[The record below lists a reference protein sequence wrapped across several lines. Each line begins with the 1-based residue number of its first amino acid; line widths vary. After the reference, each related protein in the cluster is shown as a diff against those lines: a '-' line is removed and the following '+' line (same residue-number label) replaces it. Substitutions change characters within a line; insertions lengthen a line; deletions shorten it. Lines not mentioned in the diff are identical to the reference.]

1 MSVQPAESST
11 TRRANRFGP
20 SALLTPANMVTLA
33 RIAIAPFA
41 FAMILHNG
49 RNDPDKIGSWPMLG
63 LWFVLSMSD
72 MFDGKLARK
81 FGTTRSGA
89 FLDPL
94 ADKVMVIGGFA
105 AVAAVGRFPWI
116 VVILTAIRELGISAL
131 RSYWARKGL
140 AVPATALGKYKA
152 FVQLGAVGWVT
163 WPPPV
168 GQAHWLADSF
178 LWVSLA
184 LAWISGIQYVVAGR
198 SLTSE
203 AGERVTA
210 DHRRNT

>member
-1 MSVQPAESST
+1 MSVQPADRSESQ
-11 TRRANRFGP
+11 RASRFGP

-33 RIAIAPFA
+33 RIAAAPIA

-49 RNDPDKIGSWPMLG
+49 RNHPDDIGSWSMLAV
-63 LWFVLSMSD
+63 WFTLSMSD

-116 VVILTAIRELGISAL
+116 AVILTAIRELGISAL

-140 AVPATALGKYKA
+140 AVPATPLAKYKA
-152 FVQLGAVGWVT
+152 SFQLAAVGWVT

-168 GQAHWLADSF
+168 GQIRWLADSF
-178 LWVSLA
+178 LWISVA
-184 LAWISGIQYVVAGR
+184 LAWISGLQYVIAGR

-203 AGERVTA
+203 AGERVAPSERSTS
-210 DHRRNT
+210 